1 MIVGK
6 DWNQVKKTIIFVAII
21 LISLCVGFGWTY
33 MENYISEVTHPM
45 KYSEQVEKYSDT
57 YGVPEEIIYSVI
69 KCESSFKA
77 DAKSKD
83 GAIGLMQ
90 IMPATFEDLCRRMGE
105 QYNESL
111 LYDPEVNIK
120 YGTFYLSYLYSRY
133 GVWET
138 VFAAYNAGYGRVD
151 GWLDNP
157 DISTDG
163 RLENIPF
170 EETKNYVERV
180 SDARKV
186 YSGLIAKNNEEIQ
199 TVVSDISADVEKA

>member
-1 MIVGK
+1 M
-6 DWNQVKKTIIFVAII
+6 KKSIIFVAII
-21 LISLCVGFGWTY
+21 IISLCVGFGWTF
-33 MENYISEVTHPM
+33 MENSITEMTHPM
-45 KYSEQVEKYSDT
+45 KYSEHVEKYSDI

-69 KCESSFKA
+69 KCESSFES

-90 IMPATFEDLCRRMGE
+90 IMPTTFEDLCRRMGE

-111 LYDPEVNIK
+111 LYDPAVNIK
-120 YGTFYLSYLYSRY
+120 YGTFYLSYLYSKY

-151 GWLDNP
+151 KWLDNP
-157 DISTDG
+157 EISTDG

-180 SDARKV
+180 CDARNAYEKLV
-186 YSGLIAKNNEEIQ
+186 SKNNQEIE
-199 TVVSDISADVEKA
+199 TVVSDISEDA

>member
-1 MIVGK
+1 M
-6 DWNQVKKTIIFVAII
+6 KKTIIFVAII
-21 LISLCVGFGWTY
+21 LISLCVGFGWTF

-45 KYSEQVEKYSDT
+45 KYSEQVEKYSDK

-111 LYDPEVNIK
+111 LYDPEVNIR

-157 DISTDG
+157 EIATDG

-170 EETKNYVERV
+170 EETRNYVERV

-186 YSGLIAKNNEEIQ
+186 YSRLVKKNNEEIQ
-199 TVVSDISADVEKA
+199 TIVSNISEDTEKA